1 MAKNRDKT
9 DKRLKNLKT
18 DAGPGRPPGQK
29 NYATLYRNALIKLG
43 QLNGKDPDEI
53 ELEMIANGLASARKG
68 DYRFYKDVLDRLHG
82 TPVARHEV
90 TGKDGEALNTFDEKQ
105 IKTIASLVCGN
116 GADGDSEK

>member
-1 MAKNRDKT
+1 MARNCMAKNRDKT

-29 NYATLYRNALIKLG
+29 NYATLYREALIKLG

-82 TPVARHEV
+82 TAV
-90 TGKDGEALNTFDEKQ
+90 TKIELVPTDEEMQRAIKALEN
-105 IKTIASLVCGN
+105 LN
-116 GADGDSEK
+116 G